1 MPGTGTVTTR
11 MDTMTEHKWVVY
23 NQFTENMAQCLTI
36 CSSECFIPKQSLC
49 DLSNLRARI
58 AQLVEHMTENPG
70 VGGSSPPPGTILQP
84 QADVAQSVEQLTR
97 NEQVCGSTPHVG
109 SNFNEYPI
117 FIYEYLFT
125 RKVLLCH

>member
-1 MPGTGTVTTR
+1 MTG
-11 MDTMTEHKWVVY
+11 DNSLLFDHFWEKAGHG
-23 NQFTENMAQCLTI
+23 LTI
-36 CSSECFIPKQSLC
+36 SSLECFIPEQSLC
-49 DLSNLRARI
+49 DCSNLGARI

-70 VGGSSPPPGTILQP
+70 VGGSSPPPGTILQV